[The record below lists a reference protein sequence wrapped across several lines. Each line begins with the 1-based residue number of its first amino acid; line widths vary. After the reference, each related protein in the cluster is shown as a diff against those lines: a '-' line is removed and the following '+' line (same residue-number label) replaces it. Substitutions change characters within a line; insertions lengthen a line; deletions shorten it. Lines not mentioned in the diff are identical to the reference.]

1 MRGLASL
8 ADISRRAGVSI
19 ATASRVLN
27 GSSHPVSEATRSRVL
42 AAADELG
49 YRPSELA
56 RALVKRTS
64 RIVGVI
70 VGDIVDP
77 YFAEIA
83 RGVEDVA
90 ARVGHLTMVC
100 NADRRP
106 AAELAHLDV
115 LRDYHAAGV
124 VFAGSGYEHVAE
136 AAALRAAVAELQEG
150 GAVVVALAVRDL
162 DCPSVLV
169 DNRAAAREATEHLL
183 SLGPPP
189 DRVRRGAGGAAHER
203 APARRLPG
211 GGGRGRRR
219 AVVLPGGFEF
229 EAGAAA
235 AETLLAGAL
244 PDAVLGVND
253 EVAIGLLTG
262 LRRGG
267 VDVPG
272 RVSVAGIDDT
282 RPARLVDLTSVSLP
296 LHELGEMAARVIL
309 EGAEGDIVLPHR
321 LVQRAT
327 TGARAYDGWVGTAR
341 PACRHPA
348 EARPSSARSASGCRP
363 AAPRPAPTRARG

>member
-1 MRGLASL
+1 MASL

-27 GSSHPVSEATRSRVL
+27 GSSHPVSDATRNRVL
-42 AAADELG
+42 AAAEELG

-90 ARVGHLTMVC
+90 ARAGHLTMVC

-106 AAELAHLDV
+106 AAELAHLGV
-115 LRDYHAAGV
+115 LLDYHAAGV
-124 VFAGSGYEHVAE
+124 VFAGSGYEHAQE
-136 AAALRAAVAELQEG
+136 AAALRDAVDALKAG
-150 GAVVVALAVRDL
+150 GAAVVALAARDFE
-162 DCPSVLV
+162 CPSVLV
-169 DNRAAAREATEHLL
+169 DNRGAARDATEHLL
-183 SLGPPP
+183 ALGHRRIAFVEGPPGLHTSAHRLEGFEAAMTAAGAEP
-189 DRVRRGAGGAAHER
+189 VRLA
-203 APARRLPG
+203 
-211 GGGRGRRR
+211 
-219 AVVLPGGFEF
+219 GGFEY

-235 AETLLAGAL
+235 AATLLASGEL
-244 PDAVLGVND
+244 PDAVLAVND
-253 EVAIGLLTG
+253 EAAIGVLTG
-262 LRRGG
+262 LRRAG

-296 LHELGEMAARVIL
+296 LHELGERAARAIL
-309 EGAEGDIVLPHR
+309 EGADGDVVLPHR
-321 LVQRAT
+321 LVPRGT
-327 TGARAYDGWVGTAR
+327 TAAR
-341 PACRHPA
+341 
-348 EARPSSARSASGCRP
+348 
-363 AAPRPAPTRARG
+363 

>member
-1 MRGLASL
+1 MASL

-27 GSSHPVSEATRSRVL
+27 GSSHPVSDATRERVL
-42 AAADELG
+42 QAAEELG

-100 NADRRP
+100 NAERRP
-106 AAELAHLDV
+106 AAELAHLGV

-124 VFAGSGYEHVAE
+124 VFAGSGYEDPTDT
-136 AAALRAAVAELQEG
+136 AALRGAVEALQAG
-150 GAVVVALAVRDL
+150 GAAVVALAARDFN
-162 DCPSVLV
+162 CPSVLV
-169 DNRAAAREATEHLL
+169 DNRAAARDATEHLL
-183 SLGPPP
+183 SLGH
-189 DRVRRGAGGAAHER
+189 RRIAFVQGPAGLHTSAQRLEGFEAAMAAAGAE
-203 APARRLPG
+203 P
-211 GGGRGRRR
+211 
-219 AVVLPGGFEF
+219 VTLPGGFEY
-229 EAGAAA
+229 EAGDAAA
-235 AETLLAGAL
+235 GALLGGGAL
-244 PDAVLGVND
+244 PDAILGVND

-272 RVSVAGIDDT
+272 DVSVAGIDDT

-296 LHELGEMAARVIL
+296 LHELGSRAARVIL
-309 EGAEGDIVLPHR
+309 EGADGDVVLPHR
-321 LVQRAT
+321 LVARGT
-327 TGARAYDGWVGTAR
+327 TA
-341 PACRHPA
+341 
-348 EARPSSARSASGCRP
+348 ARS
-363 AAPRPAPTRARG
+363 

>member
-1 MRGLASL
+1 MASL

-27 GSSHPVSEATRSRVL
+27 GSSHPVSEATRTRVL

-64 RIVGVI
+64 RIIGVI

-90 ARVGHLTMVC
+90 AREGHLMMVC

-106 AAELAHLDV
+106 SAELAHLDV

-124 VFAGSGYEHVAE
+124 VFAGSGYEDPRD
-136 AAALRAAVAELQEG
+136 AAALREAVDALQAAGSA
-150 GAVVVALAVRDL
+150 VVALATRDL

-169 DNRAAAREATEHLL
+169 DNRGAARLATEHLL
-183 SLGPPP
+183 SLGHRRIAFVQGPPGLHTSSHRLEGFEEAMAAVDAEP
-189 DRVRRGAGGAAHER
+189 VRV
-203 APARRLPG
+203 
-211 GGGRGRRR
+211 
-219 AVVLPGGFEF
+219 PGGFEY
-229 EAGAAA
+229 EAGDAA
-235 AETLLAGAL
+235 AERFLAGEL
-244 PDAVLGVND
+244 PEAVLAVND

-272 RVSVAGIDDT
+272 RISVAGIDDT

-296 LHELGEMAARVIL
+296 LHELGVMAARVIL
-309 EGAEGDIVLPHR
+309 EGADGNVVLPHR
-321 LVQRAT
+321 LVRRAT
-327 TGARAYDGWVGTAR
+327 TAVRR
-341 PACRHPA
+341 
-348 EARPSSARSASGCRP
+348 
-363 AAPRPAPTRARG
+363 

>member
-1 MRGLASL
+1 MASL

-70 VGDIVDP
+70 VGDVVDP

-106 AAELAHLDV
+106 AAELAYLDV

-136 AAALRAAVAELQEG
+136 AAPLRRAVAELQERG
-150 GAVVVALAVRDL
+150 TVVVALAARDL
-162 DCPSVLV
+162 DCPSVRV
-169 DNRAAAREATEHLL
+169 DNRAAARDATEHLL
-183 SLGPPP
+183 ALGHRRVAFVEGPPGLHTSAH
-189 DRVRRGAGGAAHER
+189 RREGFDAAIAAAGAE
-203 APARRLPG
+203 P
-211 GGGRGRRR
+211 
-219 AVVLPGGFEF
+219 VVLPGGFEF

-235 AETLLAGAL
+235 AETLLADGL

-262 LRRGG
+262 LRRAG
-267 VDVPG
+267 VDVPAQ
-272 RVSVAGIDDT
+272 VAVAGIDDT

-296 LHELGEMAARVIL
+296 LQELGERAARVIL
-309 EGAEGDIVLPHR
+309 EGAAGDVVLPHR
-321 LVQRAT
+321 LIVRGT
-327 TGARAYDGWVGTAR
+327 TAR
-341 PACRHPA
+341 
-348 EARPSSARSASGCRP
+348 SG
-363 AAPRPAPTRARG
+363 A

>member
-1 MRGLASL
+1 VRGLASL

-136 AAALRAAVAELQEG
+136 AAALRTAVEELQEG

-169 DNRAAAREATEHLL
+169 DNRAAARDATEHLL
-183 SLGPPP
+183 ELGH
-189 DRVRRGAGGAAHER
+189 RRIAFVEGPAGLHTSAHRLEGFRAAVATAGAE
-203 APARRLPG
+203 
-211 GGGRGRRR
+211 

-235 AETLLAGAL
+235 AEALLAGEL

-262 LRRGG
+262 LRRAG

-272 RVSVAGIDDT
+272 QISVAGIDDT

-309 EGAEGDIVLPHR
+309 EGAEGGAVLPHR
-321 LVQRAT
+321 LVRRAT
-327 TGARAYDGWVGTAR
+327 T
-341 PACRHPA
+341 
-348 EARPSSARSASGCRP
+348 ASR
-363 AAPRPAPTRARG
+363 

>member
-1 MRGLASL
+1 MASL

-27 GSSHPVSEATRSRVL
+27 GSSHPVSDATRSRVL

-90 ARVGHLTMVC
+90 AGVGHLTMVC

-106 AAELAHLDV
+106 AAELAHLGV

-124 VFAGSGYEHVAE
+124 IFAGSGYEHAAE
-136 AAALRAAVAELQEG
+136 EAALREAVAELQAAG
-150 GAVVVALAVRDL
+150 TVVVTLAARDL
-162 DCPSVLV
+162 DCPSVVV
-169 DNRAAAREATEHLL
+169 DNRAAARDATRHLL
-183 SLGPPP
+183 DLGH
-189 DRVRRGAGGAAHER
+189 RRIAFVEGPAGLHTSVHRRDGFDAAIAAAGAD
-203 APARRLPG
+203 
-211 GGGRGRRR
+211 
-219 AVVLPGGFEF
+219 AVVLPGGFEY

-235 AETLLAGAL
+235 AETLLAGEL

-296 LHELGEMAARVIL
+296 LNELGELAARVIL
-309 EGAEGDIVLPHR
+309 EGDGGHIVLPHR
-321 LVQRAT
+321 LVRRAST
-327 TGARAYDGWVGTAR
+327 
-341 PACRHPA
+341 
-348 EARPSSARSASGCRP
+348 
-363 AAPRPAPTRARG
+363 APR

>member
-1 MRGLASL
+1 MASL

-27 GSSHPVSEATRSRVL
+27 GSAHPVSDSTRERVL
-42 AAADELG
+42 AAAEELG

-90 ARVGHLTMVC
+90 ARVGYLTMVC
-100 NADRRP
+100 NAERRP
-106 AAELAHLDV
+106 AAELAHLGV
-115 LRDYHAAGV
+115 LLDYHAAGV
-124 VFAGSGYEHVAE
+124 VFAGSGYEDMHE
-136 AAALRAAVAELQEG
+136 TKALRNAVESLQAG
-150 GAVVVALAVRDL
+150 GAAVVALAARDF

-169 DNRAAAREATEHLL
+169 DNRAAARDATEHLL
-183 SLGPPP
+183 GLGHRRIAFVQGPPGLHTSAH
-189 DRVRRGAGGAAHER
+189 RLEGFEAAMAAAGAE
-203 APARRLPG
+203 P
-211 GGGRGRRR
+211 
-219 AVVLPGGFEF
+219 VTVPGGFEY
-229 EAGAAA
+229 EAGDAAA
-235 AETLLAGAL
+235 AGLLAGGEL
-244 PDAVLGVND
+244 PDAILAVND

-272 RVSVAGIDDT
+272 QVSVAGIDDT

-296 LHELGEMAARVIL
+296 LHELGERAARVIL
-309 EGAEGDIVLPHR
+309 DGASGNVVLPHR
-321 LVQRAT
+321 LVPRAT
-327 TGARAYDGWVGTAR
+327 TA
-341 PACRHPA
+341 
-348 EARPSSARSASGCRP
+348 ARS
-363 AAPRPAPTRARG
+363 